1 MNAKSLPHT
10 MPLAAVLAVCSAAI
24 ADDSPAPRKDLSWVQ
39 QRVAD
44 WQPAKDERAFEDIG
58 WAGGLLEAQRLAK
71 EHGRGI
77 FLFTYDGT
85 SLAGHRC

>member
-1 MNAKSLPHT
+1 MNANSLPHT
-10 MPLAAVLAVCSAAI
+10 TLLAAVLTVCSAAV
-24 ADDSPAPRKDLSWVQ
+24 ADDSPDAKDLRWVE

-44 WQPAKDERAFEDIG
+44 WQPTKDERAFEDIG

-71 EHGRGI
+71 QHGRGI